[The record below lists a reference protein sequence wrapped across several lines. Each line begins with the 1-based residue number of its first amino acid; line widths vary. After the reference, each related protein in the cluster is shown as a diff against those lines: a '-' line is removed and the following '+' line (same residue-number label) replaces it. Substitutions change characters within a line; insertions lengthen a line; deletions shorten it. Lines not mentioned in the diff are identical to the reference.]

1 MIHGILAVKFR
12 FITGK
17 EDRIM
22 DYINT
27 TMQIFGYIT
36 ATGAAFGVVLKLF
49 RAFKKPSDENSKKIV
64 EHEEKIKE
72 LNVKADKDYQA
83 INEIKTMQSAMC
95 QALIALIDHE
105 ITGNHVDGL
114 KNTKKDLIKQ
124 LTEH

>member
-1 MIHGILAVKFR
+1 MTHGIPVKKFLY
-12 FITGK
+12 ITGK
-17 EDRIM
+17 GDKIM

-36 ATGAAFGVVLKLF
+36 ASGAAVGVVFK
-49 RAFKKPSDENSKKIV
+49 AFKAFRKPTDNNSQKLV
-64 EHEEKIKE
+64 EHEEQIKD
-72 LNVKADKDYQA
+72 LKAKADNDYRA
-83 INEIKTMQSAMC
+83 ISDIKSMQSAVC

-105 ITGNHVDGL
+105 ITGNHIDGL

>member
-1 MIHGILAVKFR
+1 MTHGILVEKFR
-12 FITGK
+12 YITGK
-17 EDRIM
+17 EDKIM

-36 ATGAAFGVVLKLF
+36 ATGAAIGVVWKVFCVF
-49 RAFKKPSDENSKKIV
+49 RKPTDNNSKKL
-64 EHEEKIKE
+64 EKHEEQIKD
-72 LNVKADKDYQA
+72 LKAKADNDYRA
-83 INEIKTMQSAMC
+83 ISDIKSMQSAVC

-105 ITGNHVDGL
+105 ITGNHIDGL